1 MRLYTV
7 VNIDKPFEMP
17 VRVYAETAREA
28 IKKAFGIENVR
39 QDKYGNIVV
48 CGVCNKR
55 EDNPRVMLWVY
66 KEVRD
71 E

>member
-1 MRLYTV
+1 MRLYSV
-7 VNIDKPFEMP
+7 ENINKVFDKPIK
-17 VRVYAETAREA
+17 VYAETAKEA

-48 CGVCNKR
+48 CGVCSIGEKYA
-55 EDNPRVMLWVY
+55 RVMRWVY
-66 KEVRD
+66 KEVDD